1 MEPEQYATKE
11 KKKKSRIKKEF
22 QVLKIKGNY

>member
-11 KKKKSRIKKEF
+11 KKKSRIKKEF